1 MNIGIFFT
9 TFRKL
14 SSDKLFQLLGLL
26 LTHPVYSVFTAYA
39 TLKTYAITEQKFPEK
54 YHGDGKGNAFR
65 HALWTS
71 LIMAYCSKIS
81 SPQKVAVW
89 CKKISDTHEDLFV
102 NEPLQ
107 RAMDLH
113 NNQFGMDYF
122 FRLLP
127 GIHRQFFE
135 AAFFSEPLFENA
147 LQAKK
152 ITAISDLDQNRLAY
166 MEESDSSTK
175 VSLG

>member
-1 MNIGIFFT
+1 MNIGIFFA

-14 SSDKLFQLLGLL
+14 SPDKLFHLLGLL
-26 LTHPVYSVFTAYA
+26 LLHPMYSILTAYA
-39 TLKTYAITEQKFPEK
+39 TLKTYAITEKKFPEK
-54 YHGDGKGNAFR
+54 HHGDGKGNAFR

-81 SPQKVAVW
+81 SPKRVAVW
-89 CKKISDTHEDLFV
+89 CKKISDMHEDLFV
-102 NEPLQ
+102 NETLQ
-107 RAMDLH
+107 RAMDVH

-122 FRLLP
+122 FELLP

-135 AAFFSEPLFENA
+135 TAFFSEPLYQKA

-152 ITAISDLDQNRLAY
+152 IAEISELDKNHLVYIDESFAS
-166 MEESDSSTK
+166 EE